1 MAHFNFITFHHPY
14 FTIYQPMGSAP
25 CLPLFRGAMW
35 YEYPSFLQSPHTFWA
50 KEWNSEA
57 QIAWCFPY
65 QSQNQTPECTRHQ
78 SGYRQQPETRSF
90 QMRAPLK
97 SSGIDVMLIQD
108 NWRKPRFGFRKTL
121 GNVIFVT
128 LAFTACCGQQLL
140 GTDTLNCNIDS
151 DHGLP
156 LSTVISGN
164 RFTSKWTSWVLV

>member
-1 MAHFNFITFHHPY
+1 
-14 FTIYQPMGSAP
+14 MGSAP

-57 QIAWCFPY
+57 QIAWCFPI
-65 QSQNQTPECTRHQ
+65 SPRIRPQNAPDIKVVTA
-78 SGYRQQPETRSF
+78 SNLRQGHSKWG
-90 QMRAPLK
+90 APLK

-108 NWRKPRFGFRKTL
+108 NCRKPRFGFRKTL

-140 GTDTLNCNIDS
+140 GTDTLNCNIGS

-164 RFTSKWTSWVLV
+164 RFTSKRTSWVLV